1 MTHRRTRRLQRVFT
15 AAASFVVGSTIA
27 LIAAQD
33 VSGLMGVLVYVV
45 VGAATALGIY
55 YVIEAIIRRT
65 TG

>member
-1 MTHRRTRRLQRVFT
+1 LQRVFT